1 MDYDE
6 MTDHIVKF
14 EVGALYELKTWGSDR
29 RWLTLYLGLAGP
41 SSYKAGS
48 HMFYIFAE
56 SRRIYISNSR
66 AIRMDQIKLIT
77 KVETNVTATER

>member
-6 MTDHIVKF
+6 MTEHIVKF

-29 RWLTLYLGLAGP
+29 RMLALYTGMLQA
-41 SSYKAGS
+41 
-48 HMFYIFAE
+48 HIFYVFAE
-56 SRRIYISNSR
+56 NRRMYISNSR

-77 KVETNVTATER
+77 KVETDVTATER